1 MNKKRFQKIAV
12 SVAGVLSFVICGFLY
27 SCTYKGNTVYTIEQS
42 EFGTGQ
48 EVSGQDASGQEVSG
62 RTEEAEWVSETNSQL
77 QQVFVYVCGNVVNPG
92 VYGASPEARVYELID
107 MAGGASENGCLE
119 ALNLAEHIYDGQKLY
134 VPDYDEYASGTEWQ
148 YNEENSGAGED
159 TGTGLVNI
167 NTADVQLLMTLP
179 GVGQS
184 RAQAI
189 VDYRNE
195 HGSFECIEDIMN
207 VNGIKEGAFS
217 KLRDYICVK

>member
-42 EFGTGQ
+42 EAGTGQ
-48 EVSGQDASGQEVSG
+48 EASGQEVSG
-62 RTEEAEWVSETNSQL
+62 RPEEAESVSEANSQL

-92 VYGASPEARVYELID
+92 VYEASPEARVYELID

-148 YNEENSGAGED
+148 YNEENSGAGDD
-159 TGTGLVNI
+159 TGKGLVNI

-217 KLRDYICVK
+217 KLRDYISVK